1 MVSAGLTALSCC
13 SFDVPRAVS
22 EHNTMK
28 ILCIG
33 HGGGSIPLF
42 LASKFKG
49 MLPLASL
56 IFITPYTLLLDSCT
70 VQTELN
76 LLPSGLCWVVR
87 NDTPGLSN

>member
-56 IFITPYTLLLDSCT
+56 MFITPYTLLLDFC
-70 VQTELN
+70 
-76 LLPSGLCWVVR
+76 SGNFV
-87 NDTPGLSN
+87 S